1 MRAIIHC
8 QASYKISDRDLE
20 GVIVDIAN
28 MIFDQ
33 SWNKCDQGTF
43 HEELNSDSDTDS
55 ENETEFNKR
64 KLKACEET
72 GMPFESPTKKMKE
85 VNIIRNRRVRKNL
98 NSRKSWLRQGAI
110 LNLRHVGKSIAMKSQ
125 ATVVTYGFDD
135 TTKAGG
141 NKVFDIKATNIT
153 LDGDGMNRQTFTTG
167 FTPNISHTGQDQST
181 TMIYSL
187 QTLAVLIRED
197 IGDPEFSYNDLLEHI
212 DFFMCDRSSDGNIVL
227 DELEI
232 KDSQRY

>member
-33 SWNKCDQGTF
+33 SWKKCDQGTF

-98 NSRKSWLRQGAI
+98 NSSFPSRATRKTWLRQGAI
-110 LNLRHVGKSIAMKSQ
+110 LNLRHLGKSITCSSKLVYDDDKQKKKKKSE
-125 ATVVTYGFDD
+125 
-135 TTKAGG
+135 K
-141 NKVFDIKATNIT
+141 K
-153 LDGDGMNRQTFTTG
+153 
-167 FTPNISHTGQDQST
+167 
-181 TMIYSL
+181 
-187 QTLAVLIRED
+187 
-197 IGDPEFSYNDLLEHI
+197 
-212 DFFMCDRSSDGNIVL
+212 
-227 DELEI
+227 
-232 KDSQRY
+232 